1 MIRTFFA
8 FSVLSFAWTA
18 AAQDFRAILSGTI
31 TDPSSA
37 AIAGATVKATNTAN
51 GQVSETKTG
60 LAGLYTIPFLE
71 AGVYDVQA
79 SAGGFQSV
87 NKKGVVL
94 SVSEKVNLPISLA
107 LGSSNTT
114 LTVEANQELLDSTSS
129 DRGLVF
135 DPLKTQEL
143 PLNGRQSYM
152 LLQLTPGVIFTQE
165 QFGAS
170 GFSGTRGWDVNNSY
184 KFNGARAGNG
194 NNAFLLNGSIISNE
208 GSTWLFAP
216 SVEAISEF
224 KAITTVFDAQYTHEA
239 GGVVNTIIKSGT
251 NKWRGDT
258 YDYFRNRVLDAN
270 SFQNNFN
277 GLGKGRHNQ
286 NQFGA
291 VVGGPIRRDKDFI
304 FLSYEGWQEVVP
316 FPASGTT
323 VPLDLRSGAGFTN
336 HGITVYDPL
345 TTHPCGAPGESCSSS
360 QYWRSAFPGNVIP
373 QSRISPIGTKIL
385 SYLPGENGPGQGAG
399 GISGNFVANRNEG
412 RYWYNQPIVHYD
424 HIFNERD
431 KISVLYSQFHGYEF
445 RSSTGFAKPVAT
457 GNTDNERDFTGL
469 NIYETHI
476 LSPTLVLDVRGN
488 VARFVQLT
496 PGYNDQALQITTQSL
511 GMTALSHAPT
521 VSTSIIPNINIGGF
535 SGPLFGNGSF
545 SRAPYTSWQLT
556 PNLSWSRNRHSLH
569 FGFEYR
575 YESRGNYNPG
585 NAYGSLSFAST
596 LTRQATDR
604 STSTTDQ
611 FDGVAALLLGIPT
624 SGNIDNN
631 ATTYVTRQFYGGY
644 IHDDF
649 RVNNRLTVNMGLRYE
664 VQLPYLER
672 FNRTNSAFDINAVS
686 PINVQ
691 LQAAWKSVETAYNST
706 NPKYPYPDPP
716 AVFRGAYTF
725 AGVNGRPRRQYYT
738 DWTNL
743 APRIGFAY
751 RLADK
756 TLIRGGFGTYYQS
769 ITQTGSGT
777 TGFSQSTGYQ
787 ANTTDPTIPSACAN
801 NGCATG
807 VPTGPYSLV
816 NPFPNGLT
824 PAPGSAQGLLSN
836 YGQGSNGTTLVY
848 KIPRTYQYNLG
859 IQRQV
864 LGNIVVDIAFSGNF
878 VGMTPTSHD
887 LGFPQDA
894 VGLAYLKQ
902 AIADPAA
909 FNTNLPNPF
918 LGILPP
924 TTSRGS
930 STTQSRES
938 LLNAYALWG
947 GVSDNNISRQSFRS
961 DAMQMRV
968 ERRNIGSIDGRAGTL
983 TTAFA
988 WTFGKQYA
996 YLCCSGPSYI
1006 NGDSNFRYQLDSNQK
1021 THEIALNGVW
1031 QLPVGKGRHY
1041 GGNVA
1046 GAADKLITGWSADYI
1061 LTYGS
1066 GFPVGIPNVINLCGD
1081 YTHYVDP
1088 ATNKPTGQTEF
1099 HWFNNNPACYQQYP
1113 TYADRLSYNPP
1124 RFSGNVNNPAKPQL
1138 NLAFSKKTKISER
1151 YELQFRVESFNLTN
1165 TPIRPGPNTTFTSAT
1180 FGQLPESQN
1189 NFPRLVQLALKLYY

>member
-1 MIRTFFA
+1 MIRTLLACA
-8 FSVLSFAWTA
+8 FSLLAWTA
-18 AAQDFRAILSGTI
+18 LAQDFRATLSGTI
-31 TDPSSA
+31 SDPSGA
-37 AIAGATVKATNTAN
+37 PVPGAIVKATNTAN
-51 GQVSETKTG
+51 DQSYETTTG
-60 LAGLYTIPFLE
+60 SAGLYTIPFLE
-71 AGVYDVQA
+71 PGAYVVQA
-79 SAGGFQSV
+79 TANGFQTIR
-87 NKKGVVL
+87 KQGVVL
-94 SVSEKVNLPISLA
+94 SVSEKLNLPIA
-107 LGSSNTT
+107 LSIGSSSTT
-114 LTVEANQELLDSTSS
+114 LTVEANQEILDSTSS

-170 GFSGTRGWDVNNSY
+170 GFSGTRGWDANNSY

-224 KAITTVFDAQYTHEA
+224 KAITTVFDSQYSHEA
-239 GGVVNTIIKSGT
+239 GGVVNTLIKSGT
-251 NKWRGDT
+251 NKWHGDA

-270 SFQNNFN
+270 SFQNNYN
-277 GLGKGRHNQ
+277 GLSKGRHNQ

-291 VVGGPIRRDKDFI
+291 VFGGPIRRDKDFL
-304 FLSYEGWQEVVP
+304 FLSYEGWQEIVP

-336 HGITVYDPL
+336 HGMTVYDPL
-345 TTHPCGAPGESCSSS
+345 TTHLCGGPGEPCSSS
-360 QYWRSAFPGNVIP
+360 QYWRAAFPGNVIP
-373 QSRISPIGTKIL
+373 PSRISPVATKIL
-385 SYLPGENGPGQGAG
+385 SYLPAQNGAGQGDG
-399 GISGNFVANRNEG
+399 GISGNFVANRNQG
-412 RYWYNQPIVHYD
+412 RYWYNQPIVHFD
-424 HIFNERD
+424 HIFSDRD

-445 RSSTGFAKPVAT
+445 RSSTGFAKPIAT

-476 LSPTLVLDVRGN
+476 ISPTLVLDLRGN
-488 VARFVQLT
+488 VARFVQLS
-496 PGYNDQALQITTQSL
+496 PGYNNEALAITPQSVGITGL
-511 GMTALSHAPT
+511 IHAPT
-521 VSTSIIPNINIGGF
+521 VSASVIPNITIGGF
-535 SGPLFGNGSF
+535 SGPLFGSGSF
-545 SRAPYTSWQLT
+545 SRSPYTSWQLT
-556 PNLSWSRNRHSLH
+556 PNLSWSRNRHSMH

-575 YESRGNYNPG
+575 YESRGNFNPG
-585 NAYGSLSFAST
+585 NAYGSLTFGSG

-611 FDGVAALLLGIPT
+611 FNGVAALLLGIPT

-631 ATTYVTRQFYGGY
+631 ATTYVTRQYY
-644 IHDDF
+644 AWYAQDDF
-649 RVNNRLTVNMGLRYE
+649 RVSDRLTINMGLRYE
-664 VQLPYLER
+664 FQLPYLER
-672 FNRTNSAFDINAVS
+672 YNRANSAFDINAVS
-686 PINVQ
+686 PMNNQ
-691 LQAAWKSVETAYNST
+691 LQAAWKSTEAAYNAT

-716 AVFRGAYTF
+716 ASFKGAYTF
-725 AGVNGRPRRQYYT
+725 AGVNGLPRRQFYT

-751 RLADK
+751 RLANK

-769 ITQTGSGT
+769 MTQTGSGT

-787 ANTTDPTIPSACAN
+787 ANITDPTIPSACAN
-801 NGCATG
+801 NGCSSGA
-807 VPTGPYSLV
+807 PTGPYSLI

-824 PAPGSAQGLLSN
+824 SAPGTAQGLLSN

-859 IQRQV
+859 FQRQ
-864 LGNIVVDIAFSGNF
+864 LPGNIVVDIAFSGNF
-878 VGMTPTSHD
+878 VGMTPASHD
-887 LGFPQDA
+887 IGFPQDS
-894 VGLAYLKQ
+894 VGLGYLKQ

-918 LGILPP
+918 LGILPS
-924 TTSRGS
+924 TTGRGS
-930 STTQSRES
+930 ATTQSRES

-947 GVSDNNISRQSFRS
+947 GASDNNISRQTFRS

-968 ERRNIGSIDGRAGTL
+968 ERRNIGSAGGMAGTL

-988 WTFGKQYA
+988 WTFGKQYS

-1021 THEIALNGVW
+1021 NHEIALNGVW
-1031 QLPVGKGRHY
+1031 SLPFGKGRHFASKVS
-1041 GGNVA
+1041 GV
-1046 GAADKLITGWSADYI
+1046 ADKLLTGWNADYI

-1066 GFPVGIPNVINLCGD
+1066 GYPVGIPNVINLCGD
-1081 YTHYVDP
+1081 YAHYIDP
-1088 ATNKPTGQTEF
+1088 ATGKATGQTQF
-1099 HWFNNNPACYQQYP
+1099 HWFNNNPNCYQQYS

-1138 NLAFSKKTKISER
+1138 NLAFSKTTEITER
-1151 YELQFRVESFNLTN
+1151 YKLNFRAESFNLTN
-1165 TPIRPGPNTTFTSAT
+1165 TPIRPGPNTSFPSAT
-1180 FGQLPESQN
+1180 FGQLPETQN